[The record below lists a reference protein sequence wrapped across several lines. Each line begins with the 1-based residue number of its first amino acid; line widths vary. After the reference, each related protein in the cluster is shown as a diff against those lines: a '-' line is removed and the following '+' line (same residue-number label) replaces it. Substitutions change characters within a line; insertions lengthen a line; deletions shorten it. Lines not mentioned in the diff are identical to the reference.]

1 MKTLLGKLKYE
12 GYIHKVTSTEI
23 FLKFNQKFQQE
34 YNNEDCQVTFK
45 GSTTVMQR
53 CHNAINLAVLHL
65 GPEFLFPTRII
76 TKEPQV
82 ILDEVDSEEKA
93 PPEKIEHKRNGSVS
107 SVSSSTASDSSD
119 STVKLLP
126 KVLSVAERLSK
137 FKSMEQFKNITE
149 NTNLIT
155 VDRDN
160 DNNTKSI
167 SEFNKYKD
175 KDKDEDEDE
184 DTSIISDIGCEKEVA
199 SDSSNTSNDT
209 VLNKFI
215 SQIKTRKL
223 IWYNK
228 NLNYYQKEAVKN
240 ILKGLARPLP
250 YVIFGPPGTGKTV
263 TLCET
268 ILQLLTIIPESRL
281 LVATPS
287 NSSANLILERL
298 LDSKILKPGDVV
310 SILYL
315 FYFFFFFILVTIP

>member
-1 MKTLLGKLKYE
+1 M
-12 GYIHKVTSTEI
+12 TSTEI

-34 YNNEDCQVTFK
+34 YNNENCQVSFK
-45 GSTTVMQR
+45 SSTTVMQR

-76 TKEPQV
+76 TKDPQV

-93 PPEKIEHKRNGSVS
+93 SREKREYKRNGSVS
-107 SVSSSTASDSSD
+107 SISSNTASDSSD

-126 KVLSVAERLSK
+126 RVSVAEKLFK
-137 FKSMEQFKNITE
+137 FKSMEQFKNIAE
-149 NTNLIT
+149 NTNLVTIDHDT
-155 VDRDN
+155 

-167 SEFNKYKD
+167 NEFNKYKDKDTDKD
-175 KDKDEDEDE
+175 KDKDEDEDK
-184 DTSIISDIGCEKEVA
+184 DTSIVFGIGCEKEVT
-199 SDSSNTSNDT
+199 SDSSNISNDT

-223 IWYNK
+223 IWYNT

-240 ILKGLARPLP
+240 ILQGLARPLP

-310 SILYL
+310 SSL
-315 FYFFFFFILVTIP
+315 YFFFVFCFGNYTIEDNF